1 MVLTAL
7 PQDTVRLIKST
18 QVITTPSSIVKEL
31 VENSLDASATTVSVK
46 LEKFGFIRLEVR
58 DNGSGINENDVEC
71 LAKPHYTSKISSFA
85 DLSSLSSYGFRGEA
99 LSSLCAVADVTV
111 TTKRKEDGVGH
122 SYTFNHRGEVTS
134 KRPAPTP
141 NGTTV
146 VVTNLFKN
154 VPVRYQY
161 YTNTKHCKDELKKV
175 ENTLLGL
182 AVASPSLHVS
192 LSHDRATIFQKN
204 SAANIQGVVLNLFPE
219 IYKGFSSKQKVNGDV
234 ILDVFLPQ
242 KKFCG
247 IGDYGRSSADRLF
260 TLVNKRPVTHKSIEK
275 IIKAY
280 FNLGYETCHGRYP
293 VGFVSLTMPAESI
306 DVNLEPNKTK
316 VLLKD
321 EDVVLAMV
329 REILEDFYGPL
340 EKADKSKNKTPSDH
354 GDITCTFA
362 GVTQVS
368 PTAKVPG
375 TNNKNETFCED
386 DSFLVDNFQSKKTEQ
401 NNVVTVGS
409 TACKKFDSQTQRNI
423 LSLKTSVLEPQREV
437 RILDVSVAPRVIS
450 GRDKD
455 ENPLKRTMERE
466 VEISLMKNFGNDDG
480 EQKRCRMAST
490 PENRML
496 EVCPN
501 LSLSTIHSSGDSH
514 CVDKP
519 QNSNTSSSETVQSHM
534 YGLGTASKD
543 SHQSFANTTT
553 ALSPP
558 HDKCEEDEREI
569 IDCDKDSRTTVS
581 NAENKN
587 LKQNG
592 KEVFDETLNASLCDN
607 RNDLAHIS
615 TVGSDGIPVYKIA
628 PLSQNIID
636 DVDMRGKNKSHNTE
650 LQSKS
655 RNVDEDKEN
664 MESMKEILNEFS
676 NENNCTNSN
685 VNQNKENIETRKEI
699 QSEFRTEN
707 EMNKDIVKP
716 GNWSRG
722 IPVNG
727 CNIQTVQ
734 LLKPPNSNSCVGE
747 SSIQKLEGKR
757 PLSLVSPD
765 VTSAPPKKKQINS
778 LASTSFEYIHNK
790 PVRRPTSSFIYFS
803 RDIRPHVLAE
813 NPGKDF
819 AFVAR
824 EMANRWKELTGETK
838 KLYEDMAKEDS
849 ERYQREIRKIREA
862 RGLNDS
868 ADTSLKAGLGSRA
881 TLDRYVAPLTP
892 QLIKKRGKTFPQQP
906 LVSKHPW
913 KDRCKE
919 IDITVNMIKQRMESQ
934 NKLASIE
941 DSPRLIG
948 SLANGEGWICL
959 KDGEINTL
967 NVARLHETILCRSLF
982 QTFTLPAPSV
992 IDPIPFNSSVI
1003 GEDNWTTL
1011 CGLKREKVFG
1021 QNFYTV
1027 TDKRVTKNG
1036 FKIALYR
1043 SYANEAEM
1051 SHGEIVGVAD
1061 NLGFYGISDLKEIL
1075 SILVINQAAT
1085 IGQTRPLKLQ
1095 FWLKGEA
1102 VRMVRTGFRDLCAE
1116 DIKEKLRTW
1125 KDIRSNISD
1134 HTRDIWDQGKCLH
1147 DKPIFTALHSLDD
1160 LPFSQS
1166 KSQS

>member
-46 LEKFGFIRLEVR
+46 LEKFGFLRLEVR

-99 LSSLCAVADVTV
+99 LSSLCAVADITV

-122 SYTFNHRGEVTS
+122 SYTFNHKGEVTS

-141 NGTTV
+141 NGTSV

-204 SAANIQGVVLNLFPE
+204 SAANIQGVFLNLFPE
-219 IYKGFSSKQKVNGDV
+219 IYKGFSSKSKVNGDV
-234 ILDVFLPQ
+234 TLDVFLPQ

-247 IGDYGRSSADRLF
+247 IADYGRSSTDRFF
-260 TLVNKRPVTHKSIEK
+260 TLVNRRPVTHKSIEK
-275 IIKAY
+275 ITKAY

-293 VGFVSLTMPAESI
+293 IGFVSLTVPAESI

-321 EDVVLAMV
+321 EDVVLEMV

-340 EKADKSKNKTPSDH
+340 EKADKNKKKIPSDH

-368 PTAKVPG
+368 SAAKTPG
-375 TNNKNETFCED
+375 TDNKNGTFCED
-386 DSFLVDNFQSKKTEQ
+386 DSFFLDNFQSKKTEQ
-401 NNVVTVGS
+401 NNVIAVGS
-409 TACKKFDSQTQRNI
+409 TACKKFGSQAPRNI
-423 LSLKTSVLEPQREV
+423 LSLKTSVLEPQTGV
-437 RILDVSVAPRVIS
+437 KIVDVSVAPKVIT
-450 GRDKD
+450 GRDRE
-455 ENPLKRTMERE
+455 ENMLKRTMERE
-466 VEISLMKNFGNDDG
+466 VEISVMRNFGNDDG

-514 CVDKP
+514 CVDKL
-519 QNSNTSSSETVQSHM
+519 QNMNTSSSETVQSRVF
-534 YGLGTASKD
+534 GLGTEFKD
-543 SHQSFANTTT
+543 SNHRFANTATVP
-553 ALSPP
+553 SVP
-558 HDKCEEDEREI
+558 HNNREENEREI

-581 NAENKN
+581 SAENKN
-587 LKQNG
+587 PKQNG
-592 KEVFDETLNASLCDN
+592 MEVFDETLNASPCDN

-636 DVDMRGKNKSHNTE
+636 DVDMRGKNESHTTE
-650 LQSKS
+650 LEPKS
-655 RNVDEDKEN
+655 RNVEENKEN
-664 MESMKEILNEFS
+664 METKKEILNEFS
-676 NENNCTNSN
+676 NENECTNSKFG
-685 VNQNKENIETRKEI
+685 QNKENVETRKEI
-699 QSEFRTEN
+699 LSEFRTEN
-707 EMNKDIVKP
+707 EINKDILKP

-734 LLKPPNSNSCVGE
+734 LLKPPNSNSCVDE

-757 PLSLVSPD
+757 PLSLVSKD

-778 LASTSFEYIHNK
+778 LASTSFEYVHNK
-790 PVRRPTSSFIYFS
+790 PVRRPSSAFIYFS

-838 KLYEDMAKEDS
+838 KHYEDMAKEDS

-862 RGLNDS
+862 KGLNDS
-868 ADTSLKAGLGSRA
+868 ADTSLKVGLGSKA

-892 QLIKKRGKTFPQQP
+892 QLVKKGGKIFPQQP

-919 IDITVNMIKQRMESQ
+919 IDITVNIIKQKMESQ
-934 NKLASIE
+934 NNLASVE

-959 KDGEINTL
+959 KDGEINAL
-967 NVARLHETILCRSLF
+967 NVSRLHETILCRSLF

-992 IDPIPFNSSVI
+992 SDPIPFNSSVI
-1003 GEDNWTTL
+1003 GEDNWTLL
-1011 CGLKREKVFG
+1011 CGLKREKMAG

-1027 TDKRVTKNG
+1027 TDKRVTMNG

-1043 SYANEAEM
+1043 SYANEAEI

-1075 SILVINQAAT
+1075 SILVISQAAT
-1085 IGQTRPLKLQ
+1085 VSQTRPLKLQ

-1102 VRMVRTGFRDLCAE
+1102 VRMVRTGFRELRAE
-1116 DIKEKLRTW
+1116 DIKEKLQTW
-1125 KDIRSNISD
+1125 KEIRINL
-1134 HTRDIWDQGKCLH
+1134 RDRAKDKWDQGKCLH

-1166 KSQS
+1166 QSQS